1 MYHIFI
7 CLSVDEH
14 VGCFQVLAILYSA
27 AMHIGLHVSFSIIV
41 FSEYLLSGGLGGS
54 VPNF

>member
-14 VGCFQVLAILYSA
+14 VGCFQVVAILYSA
-27 AMHIGLHVSFSIIV
+27 AMHIGVHVSFSVIV
-41 FSEYLLSGGLGGS
+41 FSEYLLSSGLGGS